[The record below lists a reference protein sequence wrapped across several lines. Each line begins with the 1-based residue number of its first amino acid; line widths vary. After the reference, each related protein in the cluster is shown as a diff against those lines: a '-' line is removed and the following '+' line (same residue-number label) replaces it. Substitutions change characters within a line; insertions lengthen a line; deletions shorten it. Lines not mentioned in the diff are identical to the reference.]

1 MKAQPEQIVKPYSHL
16 LTCPQ
21 NAKKQMSWAVCI
33 ALPMC
38 VSIYTPQPRGEML

>member
-33 ALPMC
+33 VNAHVC
-38 VSIYTPQPRGEML
+38 VHIHTTTPR